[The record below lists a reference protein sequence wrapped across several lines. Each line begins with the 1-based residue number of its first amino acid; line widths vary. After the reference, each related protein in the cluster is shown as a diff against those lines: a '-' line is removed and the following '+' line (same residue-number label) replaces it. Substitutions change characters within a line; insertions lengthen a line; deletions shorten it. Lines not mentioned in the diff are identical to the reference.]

1 MIHVNTSNHVA
12 LDAPKTKETPVG
24 KHHEIH
30 RNSKWSWKLGA
41 LQETQNLQMRD
52 NITKSQKQS
61 MEKVKKEN
69 QWRLKL
75 GVLKET
81 QLLQMREI
89 ITKFTETIN
98 GTWNSGP
105 YILKWALK
113 TTPTLSHFLFQ
124 IHDLKKKNHLPSTA
138 NYSFAQIFHCLP
150 IYWDGPIKIAQP
162 KSIWTLSSDAATLS
176 SDHIGVRHAHWWPH
190 WNFQISI
197 FCNSYE
203 IGYTNH
209 MLSNNYTIAPNSF
222 KVKIK
227 RKK

>member
-1 MIHVNTSNHVA
+1 MRIHGSMIHVNTSNHVA

-30 RNSKWSWKLGA
+30 RNSQLSWKLGA

-61 MEKVKKEN
+61 MAKVKKEN

-98 GTWNSGP
+98 GT
-105 YILKWALK
+105 
-113 TTPTLSHFLFQ
+113 
-124 IHDLKKKNHLPSTA
+124 
-138 NYSFAQIFHCLP
+138 
-150 IYWDGPIKIAQP
+150 
-162 KSIWTLSSDAATLS
+162 
-176 SDHIGVRHAHWWPH
+176 
-190 WNFQISI
+190 
-197 FCNSYE
+197 
-203 IGYTNH
+203 
-209 MLSNNYTIAPNSF
+209 
-222 KVKIK
+222 
-227 RKK
+227 